1 MEGSLGAHGGRKPY
15 CVLTLIRR
23 FGRSALEQKTGA
35 QEEQTLLLQ
44 KGGDFL
50 LGKHVI
56 NLREH
61 ILFHQKIRDSSC
73 LSQGLVFVDCFNC
86 GFHSFNY
93 RLYIISHFGFAGLI
107 MGAEKKP

>member
-1 MEGSLGAHGGRKPY
+1 M
-15 CVLTLIRR
+15 LTLNRR

-35 QEEQTLLLQ
+35 GRNKHSLLQ

-73 LSQGLVFVDCFNC
+73 LSQGLAFLDCFNC

-107 MGAEKKP
+107 MGAEKVSGKGTPFLLSLKLL